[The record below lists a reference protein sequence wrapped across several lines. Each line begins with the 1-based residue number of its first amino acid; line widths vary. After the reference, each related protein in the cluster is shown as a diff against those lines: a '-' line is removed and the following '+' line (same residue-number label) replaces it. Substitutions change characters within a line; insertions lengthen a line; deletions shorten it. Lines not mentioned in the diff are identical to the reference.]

1 MFICNFSALIHLEY
15 YKTQYFCVFQGY
27 LTDSGD
33 VNLERV
39 QMIMLELGK
48 VEDEIFKTRQQKELQ
63 FKAREKAK
71 KRRTEFSEH
80 RPNWNLVKDT
90 QFAPRVNF

>member
-1 MFICNFSALIHLEY
+1 MCNNCFYDIPILFFLF
-15 YKTQYFCVFQGY
+15 KGY

-39 QMIMLELGK
+39 QLIMLELGK
-48 VEDEIFKTRQQKELQ
+48 VEDEIFKKRQQNELA

-71 KRRTEFSEH
+71 RRRSDGYNQE
-80 RPNWNLVKDT
+80 RPNFSLLNNT
-90 QFAPRVNF
+90 QFAPKVR

>member
-1 MFICNFSALIHLEY
+1 M
-15 YKTQYFCVFQGY
+15 
-27 LTDSGD
+27 TDSGD

-71 KRRTEFSEH
+71 KRREFNEH
-80 RPNWNLVKDT
+80 RPNWDLVKDT
-90 QFAPRVNF
+90 QFAPRVSFC

>member
-1 MFICNFSALIHLEY
+1 M
-15 YKTQYFCVFQGY
+15 
-27 LTDSGD
+27 TDSGD

-39 QMIMLELGK
+39 QLIMLELGK
-48 VEDEIFKTRQQKELQ
+48 VEDEIFKTRQQKEIQ

-71 KRRTEFSEH
+71 KRRSDGYNEY

-90 QFAPRVNF
+90 QYAPQVNI

>member
-1 MFICNFSALIHLEY
+1 M
-15 YKTQYFCVFQGY
+15 
-27 LTDSGD
+27 TDSGD

-39 QMIMLELGK
+39 QMIMVELGK

-71 KRRTEFSEH
+71 KRRTEFNDNK
-80 RPNWNLVKDT
+80 PNWNLVKDT
-90 QFAPRVNF
+90 QFAPRVRNQSVNYL